1 MITLLARIF
10 IREDDKPEKVRLAY
24 GILCGI
30 VGILLN
36 VLLFTGKFIAGT
48 ISKSIAITADA
59 FNNLSDA
66 GSSIVTLLGFKLG
79 AAKPDPEHPFGH
91 GRMEYVSG
99 LVVAAVIL
107 IMAVELIQDS
117 IRKILH
123 PEATECSALI
133 IVILLISIAVK
144 LYMTFYN
151 RRVAKKI
158 NSAAMRATAM
168 DSLSDSI
175 TTSVVL
181 ITTLIAEFTSVNI
194 DGYCGV
200 AVGLFILYGGIN
212 AAKETLNPLLG
223 QPPEACSMR
232 GSCSV
237 QFVIE
242 GDGGVYP
249 CDFYVLD
256 DLRMGTV
263 GQESFAQME
272 QSEAA
277 CRFREASRRVP
288 QACRECGAYMLCR
301 NGCRRDRLVTAEGLV
316 DRNYYCQAYRMFFA
330 QRGQALR
337 QAAAMVCRM
346 ERQA

>member
-24 GILCGI
+24 GTLCGI

-223 QPPEACSMR
+223 QPPEEGFVKEIEHLVLEEKMIIGIHDLVVHDYGPGRLMVSLHAEVPAEMNILVIHDMIDNVEMKLKRELNCEAVIHMDPVIT
-232 GSCSV
+232 GSKELTG
-237 QFVIE
+237 IKE
-242 GDGGVYP
+242 
-249 CDFYVLD
+249 
-256 DLRMGTV
+256 TV
-263 GQESFAQME
+263 KIGRAH
-272 QSEAA
+272 
-277 CRFREASRRVP
+277 V
-288 QACRECGAYMLCR
+288 
-301 NGCRRDRLVTAEGLV
+301 
-316 DRNYYCQAYRMFFA
+316 
-330 QRGQALR
+330 
-337 QAAAMVCRM
+337 
-346 ERQA
+346 